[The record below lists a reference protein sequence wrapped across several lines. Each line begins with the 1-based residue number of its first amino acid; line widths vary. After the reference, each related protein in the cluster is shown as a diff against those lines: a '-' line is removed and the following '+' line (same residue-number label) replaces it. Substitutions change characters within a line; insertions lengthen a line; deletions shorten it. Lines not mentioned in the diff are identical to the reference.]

1 MNALAKHTPGPW
13 SWNRMPNRFRLL
25 SATGA
30 ESGLAVR
37 ILVAEDEVWPD
48 HPNAV
53 LIAAAPELAEAL
65 LALVD
70 TANAHCPVDHP
81 ALPLARNIL
90 RKAGLLS

>member
-1 MNALAKHTPGPW
+1 MEERKSNAL
-13 SWNRMPNRFRLL
+13 
-25 SATGA
+25 
-30 ESGLAVR
+30 
-37 ILVAEDEVWPD
+37 
-48 HPNAV
+48 
-53 LIAAAPELAEAL
+53 LIAAAPELADAL